1 MSLYGAYYK
10 HTSIILHWHPFLHST
25 RKKVDRPAPPCSR
38 PLGILG
44 YCKMANTSLLT
55 FGLTPDP
62 SFNVFFFLELVVSCI
77 LVLFFLLYFNRLF
90 ATLLSY
96 GIRAYTW
103 HYYRAYVDINAL
115 QISLLGGRI
124 FFKGVRYHGV
134 NETIFVHG
142 GFITWRYWK
151 RSVRRTFL
159 YDLKPN
165 GYEPRDDV
173 RSVADGDND
182 GAGDSGMKEQGGLK
196 GAGSLPCRI
205 TAKVYGLEWFI
216 YNRTPAYD
224 GILAGFTPPGQPA
237 TFTKPQYPGSS
248 SLDAELKDNSTRNS
262 SVCESADPRS
272 PQTGNTP
279 GRSRTGGE
287 TIGSHIGEGSGQ
299 EVGDGLSRLL
309 RLLPVKLVCDKG
321 AIVIGNENTRSVLT
335 TTFDGATGLI
345 EVCNAGPLDLYRQSF
360 SFEFIHPVVQMRPNP
375 DFKQNQ
381 LSAARGLSSTG
392 EDQPGIKRKR
402 DTIFNYQF
410 QKRRVW
416 HSIRDLIPYFQ
427 TSVESF
433 HVSEKHEEAGP
444 RTQGDVRHDVRWV
457 GLSRYLDDTNQD
469 DHEEWNS
476 VEYARFSTLLDSPSM
491 TITYYWDIPGCVK
504 PQESP
509 QEFPP
514 REATLD
520 INGAPPPEWGID
532 VKIEGGTINYGPWAD
547 RERVGLQNIFFPNSY
562 RNSQPAE
569 PLTTGDLR
577 QNSVFKLRVETT
589 DELTLRIPTREP
601 SKDWQWKG
609 RADAIRGA
617 SKMKKQQRRRQS
629 RAADSEKGHVGP
641 EIRPFGWLSLRV
653 TGDSTINYCMDM
665 VASKVGYFNQLVLD
679 LRDSTMS
686 SSVNHAVLWQCPQQL
701 IKCDLSVPLTW
712 NDLRTWKFD
721 VESRDM
727 ELFLLRDHIFLLT
740 DLVADWASGPAAEY
754 YTFVPFNYKLG
765 LSFVNLRLFV
775 NVNDMNIISN
785 PSDLDDNRLLVIKGE
800 RLTSDVLVPL
810 NRYKPEQ
817 NTVSFNVRLQDA
829 GIDYLSPLW
838 DTLHTFL
845 QDKSAATL
853 ETMSIDGSYSYYL
866 STSSELTDTLFLN
879 IEGLSPKLYLFGFL
893 IRSFMTIKENYF
905 GEEMHFKTLEEFQDL
920 AYAKEPSETHNGINP
935 NRKSNDLDVIVHVT
949 VDSPCA
955 LLPENIY
962 DRLKCLRLTAP
973 SLEIDLRFTNYY
985 MDLEFSIAPLKV
997 GLESH
1002 LEGKHPRISD
1012 SQLFIDGVSVH
1023 GHRLFGLPPAEPT
1036 YVCNWDFKLGR
1047 VIGECSTEFISC
1059 LGPALKSFDFS
1070 FDNEENALPPLF
1082 PIALHDVTFLRAR
1095 IGMIHVSVLLD
1106 KTALVLSSGP
1116 VTTKFNDWT
1125 NAKFSKRMSLLVP
1138 ELVIAA
1144 VDHELVGRLEGL
1156 TRPEVTPL
1164 ALFETTIN
1172 LRMAQRRNDIVE
1184 SRKLQQEHI
1193 KVHDQRTQRTPW
1205 LLFDWEEVDPD
1216 STHLNDDDLTLPTI
1230 AIPAMPEPVI
1240 KNMNMGHLSAKRSV
1254 FSDGSSYASSEGF
1267 LVSSDASSV
1276 QRGRRRGDRST
1287 TYTSSLVSEGRR
1299 QTSFQLPPG
1308 LRQDNHSTEEQRNPS
1323 TILPNSSNPWDMPDF
1338 SLHKVNLDTSQ
1349 LPSRHTSSDDI
1360 RPDDLF
1366 VTKFDPQFSPFAED
1380 KTTHTNF
1387 AIVLPNGV
1395 RGSCAPDFL
1404 FMLSSLIEGLQARH
1418 PTNIIDS
1425 LQKDVVSDIVGYEK
1439 ALKNPKRSTSVAIRT
1454 PVILVKLVNLSE
1466 APSKYESG
1474 FRDEYRVEI
1483 AHLKTE
1489 IRTKV
1494 EREKGDLLAG
1504 IKKSSTVHAAA
1515 ESLSIS
1521 VEGTRAD
1528 AYQERAE
1535 LTCLFGDMN
1544 FWLVTK
1550 PMIKSNFQARAFDT
1564 VTYTKSVEHLAYLVR
1579 RTTTMFDSVTSS
1591 LQHSSSLED
1600 KRLRLLIYF
1609 LTQPAANIPDPAFL
1623 TRISYVLRVAP
1634 THLRQH
1640 DSWKIISRIRNV
1652 YDNLPSHQK
1661 EDLASRCFN
1670 NDLSLPPDARTT
1682 VLSGFDEWRA
1692 WDLAHVGKSYVMQ
1705 RVWSS
1710 FVPKMEGTPTS
1721 AYFSSTVKLLRFSI
1735 DPGPRESDFVVE
1747 DLSTALSIN
1756 PQDGTLSGAEAKP
1769 TNLTIVQ
1776 SYCSSISLRLRWE
1789 ILELVEGLLRTMSTV
1804 TLESTTPTQAPY
1816 TEPKESKELQ
1826 VVFGAD
1832 IGSINLD
1839 GINAKLAFTGRG
1851 LRSSVVQKL
1860 DGIWGPDCLSAL
1872 ISAQACS
1879 SELSDLSKV
1888 IMSWKVGDPHL
1899 YCSRVSQEKEGELE
1913 NEWKIAGSSK
1923 RLRYD
1928 MREDPLSLAHIADR
1942 LIEDEVRYIHRLT
1955 SNINHSAHQ
1964 SSEGI
1969 STARKPVC
1977 SKFHIAMFL
1986 GDYRLSFCILPSL
1999 TYVIT
2004 GEVARTSMVPTIG
2017 SKVEVDFDLKRNL
2030 HTFLSNNGN
2039 GWHPLSV
2046 LEIPPINGRVVANT
2060 SPVRMDMEVDVTIE
2074 LIQLEAS
2081 AVRSLLGALTKPEF
2095 SHLMSD
2101 LKQNVETLQLHLNDA
2116 LALDKGPP
2124 VQKEPSSGHSIL
2136 YKVRM
2141 TMAGTKIHASAP
2153 AISGKNYSADMDI
2166 SLGMIRMRLNNG
2178 LEQRHPME
2186 YPEFHVNTSNIS
2198 FDLRKQEATISRS
2211 YCNFTIDAKLQGT
2224 SMLRENGEARRV
2236 FHFSSKKFDVELF
2249 PETAALVVDMATHLQ
2264 ERIKTLDL
2272 SHEVKR
2278 FKKLRR
2284 RANAVPRVPS
2294 IQVNDDSRSED
2305 LFSAMFSLDLN
2316 LIQVGWNMSTVP
2328 LPISGRKPD
2337 DLVFS
2342 IRRLE
2347 LSNKRTNTAK
2357 LRIEDMQL
2365 QMVPYLGN
2373 RRTRSLNSAL
2383 LPELVFNVAYSSAGR
2398 EVRLA
2403 FQAAGK
2409 SLDIRATS
2417 DFILPGSMIRDSIAA
2432 SSRIIRE
2439 ANSTLVSKSS
2449 DDNSKPRAL
2458 FGNKRF
2464 RSVLVDVDFAGAI
2477 VSLQGRHTGDQ
2488 QALLTA
2494 TLKGRRLSE
2503 AKYGQYI
2510 QGDAV
2515 ATATF
2520 RAPGVALKVQF
2531 EDNGQDN
2538 PRLNAELKIDAS
2550 TNVLYPSLV
2559 PLLKQMTDTVKEVM
2573 GGQEKPRRPSGAMML
2588 QPQRLMQDAPL
2599 DMNAKDSI
2607 LGRCKL
2613 NVGLLICKQ
2622 EFSLSCQPI
2631 ARVAAT
2637 ASFDTVYVTINT
2649 VQSDDYGRFLAV
2661 LVAFN
2666 SLEASVK
2673 HVYSNESTAS
2683 FEVNSMVMSLMNS
2696 KHLGNSKGISAVLRI
2711 SPMQVA
2717 LNAKQVQDFLLFR
2730 EIWLPAAGN
2739 IETKPA
2745 FPPQSTESQAYI
2757 VQRYQQVASASAFPW
2772 NTTIAIE
2779 KLEIQLDLGSSLG
2792 KAQFAI
2798 IDLWLSSKKTSDREQ
2813 TLCVG
2818 FKATGIESKGR
2829 MSGLIELQT
2838 FKVQTSIQWPDDT
2851 YHNKTPLIQAS
2862 ISFSLFQAK
2871 VSFDYQPFLIAH
2883 ITMFDFLMYNVCSAS
2898 GNGHQRLFSILE
2910 GEQVQV
2916 FCTSLTAS
2924 QTVALYQAW
2933 QRLVQDKQASYEA
2946 ALREVERYMRRRSS
2960 VFASKADLPA
2970 KDVARDADDK
2980 EEKAPISLQTGVA
2993 VTIKSVNIGV
3003 FPSSFFDNHVLRLDA
3018 HDAQARFDVSLQEG
3032 KIHSALGLT
3041 LGQLRV
3047 ALSGIVRP
3055 GPSEVE
3061 ELLVGE
3067 IANRVLASS
3076 GGTILKVPR
3085 LVAQM
3090 ETWQNPGTQQIDY
3103 IFRSTFEGKVDVG
3116 WNYSRISFIRDMWE
3130 SHSRALTSRLGKPL
3144 PPSAVRI
3151 TGGLNE
3157 GGGDN
3162 KDQQQE
3168 KITAVVNVPQS
3179 KYTYVALEPPVI
3191 ETPQLRDMG
3200 EATPPLEWIG
3210 LQRDRL
3216 PNVTHQIIIVTLL
3229 EIAKEVED
3237 AYGKI
3242 LGSS

>member
-1 MSLYGAYYK
+1 
-10 HTSIILHWHPFLHST
+10 
-25 RKKVDRPAPPCSR
+25 
-38 PLGILG
+38 
-44 YCKMANTSLLT
+44 MANTSLLT

-142 GFITWRYWK
+142 GFITWRYWR

-165 GYEPRDDV
+165 GYEPRNDV

-196 GAGSLPCRI
+196 GADLLPCRI

-224 GILAGFTPPGQPA
+224 AILAGFNTQGQPA

-272 PQTGNTP
+272 PQAGNTP

-287 TIGSHIGEGSGQ
+287 TIGSHIVEGSGQ

-360 SFEFIHPVVQMRPNP
+360 SFEFMHPVVQMRPNP

-381 LSAARGLSSTG
+381 LSAASGLSSTG

-491 TITYYWDIPGCVK
+491 TIAYYWDIPGCVK

-514 REATLD
+514 REATPD

-712 NDLRTWKFD
+712 NDPRTWEFD

-740 DLVADWASGPAAEY
+740 DLVADWASGPPAEY
-754 YTFVPFNYKLG
+754 YTFVPFNYKLS

-800 RLTSDVLVPL
+800 RLTSDVLIPL

-949 VDSPCA
+949 VDNPCA

-1002 LEGKHPRISD
+1002 LAGKHPRISD

-1144 VDHELVGRLEGL
+1144 VDHELVGRLEGP

-1172 LRMAQRRNDIVE
+1172 LRMAQRKNDIVE
-1184 SRKLQQEHI
+1184 SRRLQQEHI

-1276 QRGRRRGDRST
+1276 QRGRRKGDRST
-1287 TYTSSLVSEGRR
+1287 TYTSSLVSEGQR
-1299 QTSFQLPPG
+1299 QTSVQLPPG
-1308 LRQDNHSTEEQRNPS
+1308 LRQDSHSTEEQRNPS
-1323 TILPNSSNPWDMPDF
+1323 TILQNSSNPWDMPDF

-1380 KTTHTNF
+1380 QTTHTNF

-1439 ALKNPKRSTSVAIRT
+1439 ALKSPKRSTSVAIRT
-1454 PVILVKLVNLSE
+1454 PVILVKLENLSE

-1591 LQHSSSLED
+1591 LQHNSSLEN

-1661 EDLASRCFN
+1661 EDLASRCLN

-1710 FVPKMEGTPTS
+1710 FVPKMESTPS
-1721 AYFSSTVKLLRFSI
+1721 PAYFSSTVKLLRFSI
-1735 DPGPRESDFVVE
+1735 DPGPKESDFVVE

-1756 PQDGTLSGAEAKP
+1756 PQDGTLLGAEAKP

-1776 SYCSSISLRLRWE
+1776 AYCSSISLRLRWE

-1804 TLESTTPTQAPY
+1804 TLESTTPTQALY
-1816 TEPKESKELQ
+1816 TESKESKELQ

-1832 IGSINLD
+1832 TGSINLD

-1860 DGIWGPDCLSAL
+1860 DGIRGPDCLSAL

-1879 SELSDLSKV
+1879 SELSDLCKV

-1955 SNINHSAHQ
+1955 SNMNPSAHQ

-1969 STARKPVC
+1969 SSARKPVC
-1977 SKFHIAMFL
+1977 NKFHIAMFL

-2004 GEVARTSMVPTIG
+2004 GEVARTSMVPTMD

-2039 GWHPLSV
+2039 GWHSLSV

-2124 VQKEPSSGHSIL
+2124 RQKEPSNGHSIL
-2136 YKVRM
+2136 YKARM

-2153 AISGKNYSADMDI
+2153 AISGKKYSADMDI

-2236 FHFSSKKFDVELF
+2236 FHFSSKRFDVELF

-2494 TLKGRRLSE
+2494 TLKGSKLSE

-2588 QPQRLMQDAPL
+2588 QPQRLMQEAPL

-2649 VQSDDYGRFLAV
+2649 VQSDDYGRFLAL

-2730 EIWLPAAGN
+2730 EIWLPAADN

-2798 IDLWLSSKKTSDREQ
+2798 NDLWLSSKKTSDREQ

-2838 FKVQTSIQWPDDT
+2838 FRVQTSIQWPDDT

-3047 ALSGIVRP
+3047 ALSSIVRP
-3055 GPSEVE
+3055 GPTEVE

-3090 ETWQNPGTQQIDY
+3090 ETWQIPGTQQIDY

-3157 GGGDN
+3157 GGGDK

>member
-1 MSLYGAYYK
+1 
-10 HTSIILHWHPFLHST
+10 
-25 RKKVDRPAPPCSR
+25 
-38 PLGILG
+38 
-44 YCKMANTSLLT
+44 MADTSLLT

-142 GFITWRYWK
+142 GFLTWHYWR
-151 RSVRRTFL
+151 RSVRRT
-159 YDLKPN
+159 DLFSLN
-165 GYEPRDDV
+165 SNEDEIGEDV
-173 RSVADGDND
+173 RSAGEGNSD
-182 GAGDSGMKEQGGLK
+182 GARDSGLKEQGGLT
-196 GAGSLPCRI
+196 GADSLPCRI
-205 TAKVYGLEWFI
+205 TAKFYGLEWFI

-224 GILAGFTPPGQPA
+224 GILAGFNPPGESAAFNQ
-237 TFTKPQYPGSS
+237 PQYPGSS
-248 SLDAELKDNSTRNS
+248 SLDAELKDTSARNFS
-262 SVCESADPRS
+262 FSESASPRTS
-272 PQTGNTP
+272 HAAKAP

-287 TIGSHIGEGSGQ
+287 TIGSHILEGSGQ

-309 RLLPVKLVCDKG
+309 RLLPLKLECDKG

-335 TTFDGATGLI
+335 TTFDGATGTI

-360 SFEFIHPVVQMRPNP
+360 SFQFSHPVVQMRPNP

-381 LSAARGLSSTG
+381 LSAVKGLSSTR
-392 EDQPGIKRKR
+392 EDQPGTKRKR
-402 DTIFNYQF
+402 DTIFNYHF
-410 QKRRVW
+410 QKRRIW
-416 HSIRDLIPYFQ
+416 HSIRELIPYFQ

-433 HVSEKHEEAGP
+433 YVSEKHEDAAP
-444 RTQGDVRHDVRWV
+444 RTQGDVRNDARWV
-457 GLSRYLDDTNQD
+457 GLSRYLDETSQD

-476 VEYARFSTLLDSPSM
+476 VEYARFSTILDSPSM
-491 TITYYWDIPGCVK
+491 VIAYYWDIPGCVK
-504 PQESP
+504 PQHLP
-509 QEFPP
+509 LDFPP
-514 REATLD
+514 CEESSD

-532 VKIEGGTINYGPWAD
+532 VKFEGGTVNYGPWAD
-547 RERVGLQNIFFPNSY
+547 RERVGLQNVFFPNSY
-562 RNSQPAE
+562 RSSQPAE
-569 PLTTGDLR
+569 PLSSGDLR
-577 QNSVFKLRVETT
+577 QNSIFKLRVETT
-589 DELTLRIPTREP
+589 QELTLRIPTKEP

-617 SKMKKQQRRRQS
+617 SRVKKQQRRRQS
-629 RAADSEKGHVGP
+629 RAADGDKGHMGP

-653 TGDSTINYCMDM
+653 AGDSTINYSMDM
-665 VASKVGYFNQLVLD
+665 VASRAGYLNQLDLD

-686 SSVNHAVLWQCPQQL
+686 SSVNHAVLWQCPRQL
-701 IKCDLSVPLTW
+701 IICDLSVPLAW
-712 NDLRTWKFD
+712 NNLRTWKFD
-721 VESRDM
+721 VESHDM

-740 DLVADWASGPAAEY
+740 DLVADWASGPPTEY
-754 YTFVPFNYKLG
+754 YTFVPFIYKLS
-765 LSFVNLRLFV
+765 LSFENLRLFV
-775 NVNDMNIISN
+775 NVNDLNIISN
-785 PSDLDDNRLLVIKGE
+785 PSDLEDNRLLVIKGT
-800 RLTSDVLVPL
+800 RLTSDVLIPL
-810 NRYKPEQ
+810 NKYKPEQ
-817 NTVSFNVRLQDA
+817 NAVDFSLRFHHA

-845 QDKSAATL
+845 QGKSTATL
-853 ETMSIDGSYSYYL
+853 ESMDINGSYSYYL
-866 STSSELTDTLFLN
+866 STSSELTDTVFLN
-879 IEGLSPKLYLFGFL
+879 VEGSSPELYLFGFL
-893 IRSFMTIKENYF
+893 IRSFLTIKENYF

-920 AYAKEPSETHNGINP
+920 AYTEEPPESHNGINP
-935 NRKSNDLDVIVHVT
+935 KRKSNDLDVIMHVT

-962 DRLKCLRLTAP
+962 DRSNCLRLTAP

-997 GLESH
+997 GLVSH
-1002 LEGKHPRISD
+1002 LAEQPPRISD
-1012 SQLFIDGVSVH
+1012 SQLFIDGISVH
-1023 GHRLFGLPPAEPT
+1023 GHRLFGLAPAEPT

-1047 VIGECSTEFISC
+1047 IIGECSTEFLSC

-1070 FDNEENALPPLF
+1070 FDNEENALPSLS

-1095 IGMIHVSVLLD
+1095 IDMIHVSMLSP
-1106 KTALVLSSGP
+1106 KAALILSSGP
-1116 VTTKFNDWT
+1116 VTTKFNDWA
-1125 NAKFSKRMSLLVP
+1125 NARFSKRMSLLIP
-1138 ELVIAA
+1138 EISIFA
-1144 VDHELVGRLEGL
+1144 VDRDLVARLRYPNSDG
-1156 TRPEVTPL
+1156 VTPL

-1172 LRMAQRRNDIVE
+1172 LRMAQRKDDIVE
-1184 SRKLQQEHI
+1184 SRGLQQEHI

-1205 LLFDWEEVDPD
+1205 LLFDWEELDPN
-1216 STHLNDDDLTLPTI
+1216 SSHFNDDKLALPTI
-1230 AIPAMPEPVI
+1230 AIPAMPEPIV
-1240 KNMNMGHLSAKRSV
+1240 KRFNVADLSTERSI
-1254 FSDGSSYASSEGF
+1254 FSDGSSYANSGGF
-1267 LVSSDASSV
+1267 LISSDASSV
-1276 QRGRRRGDRST
+1276 RSERRRRKRSIR
-1287 TYTSSLVSEGRR
+1287 YTSSLASE
-1299 QTSFQLPPG
+1299 
-1308 LRQDNHSTEEQRNPS
+1308 EEQRQTYSQVAAETSESKPLFRERKNCPAGEPS
-1323 TILPNSSNPWDMPDF
+1323 IISDSSNPWVMPNF
-1338 SLHKVNLDTSQ
+1338 SLHRIRLDTSQ
-1349 LPSRHTSSDDI
+1349 LPSHHVSRDNSRQDN
-1360 RPDDLF
+1360 LL
-1366 VTKFDPQFSPFAED
+1366 VTKFDPQFSPFEDD

-1387 AIVLPNGV
+1387 AIELPNGV
-1395 RGSCAPDFL
+1395 RGSCTPDFL
-1404 FMLSSLIEGLQARH
+1404 FIISAMIEKLQPRH
-1418 PTNIIDS
+1418 PINIIDS
-1425 LQKDVVSDIVGYEK
+1425 LQKDVISDIVSYEK
-1439 ALKNPKRSTSVAIRT
+1439 SLQKPKKSTSVAIRT
-1454 PVILVKLVNLSE
+1454 PLILVKLVNLSGP
-1466 APSKYESG
+1466 PSKYEFG
-1474 FRDEYRVEI
+1474 FRDEYSVEV

-1504 IKKSSTVHAAA
+1504 IRKSSTIHTAA
-1515 ESLSIS
+1515 ESLSVS

-1528 AYQERAE
+1528 ACQDKAE
-1535 LTCLFGDMN
+1535 LTCLFGDMS

-1550 PMIKSNFQARAFDT
+1550 PMVKANFQARAFDT
-1564 VTYTKSVEHLAYLVR
+1564 VTFTKSVEHLAYLVR

-1591 LQHSSSLED
+1591 LQHSSSLEN

-1609 LTQPAANIPDPAFL
+1609 LTQPAANKPDPVFL

-1652 YDNLPSHQK
+1652 YNNLSPRQK
-1661 EDLASRCFN
+1661 EDLASKCLEN
-1670 NDLSLPPDARTT
+1670 ELSLPLDARAT
-1682 VLSGFDEWRA
+1682 VLSSFDEWRA

-1705 RVWSS
+1705 RVWNS
-1710 FVPKMEGTPTS
+1710 FTPNIE
-1721 AYFSSTVKLLRFSI
+1721 AAPDPVFFSSTVKSLRFSI
-1735 DPGPRESDFVVE
+1735 DPGPKESDFVVE
-1747 DLSTALSIN
+1747 NLSTALSIN
-1756 PQDGTLSGAEAKP
+1756 PQDGTLSGADERPKS
-1769 TNLTIVQ
+1769 LMIVQ
-1776 SYCSSISLRLRWE
+1776 SYCSSISLQLRWE
-1789 ILELVEGLLRTMSTV
+1789 ILELLEGLLRTMSTV
-1804 TLESTTPTQAPY
+1804 TLESTTSTKSPLTKPRQ
-1816 TEPKESKELQ
+1816 SKELQ

-1832 IGSINLD
+1832 AGSITLD
-1839 GINAKLAFTGRG
+1839 GINVKLALTGRS
-1851 LRSSVVQKL
+1851 LRSSIVQRL
-1860 DGIWGPDCLSAL
+1860 HGTRSPDCLSTL
-1872 ISAQACS
+1872 LSAQSCS
-1879 SELSDLSKV
+1879 SELSDVSKV
-1888 IMSWKVGDPHL
+1888 IMSWKIGEPHL
-1899 YCSRVSQEKEGELE
+1899 YCSRVSEKNETESKH
-1913 NEWKIAGSSK
+1913 EWKIAGSSR
-1923 RLRYD
+1923 RLRYH

-1942 LIEDEVRYIHRLT
+1942 LIEDEVRYIHRLAK
-1955 SNINHSAHQ
+1955 NIEFSARPLDN
-1964 SSEGI
+1964 SVG
-1969 STARKPVC
+1969 TAKKPSC
-1977 SKFHIAMFL
+1977 NKYHMAMFL

-1999 TYVIT
+1999 TYVIS
-2004 GEVARTSMVPTIG
+2004 GEVARTSMVPTKE
-2017 SKVEVDFDLKRNL
+2017 SKVEVDFDLKKNL
-2030 HTFLSNNGN
+2030 HTFFSNTGD

-2046 LEIPPINGRVVANT
+2046 LEIPPINGRVVANM
-2060 SPVRMDMEVDVTIE
+2060 SPIRTDMEVDVTIE
-2074 LIQLEAS
+2074 LIQLEAN
-2081 AVRSLLGALTKPEF
+2081 AVGSLLGALTRPEF
-2095 SHLMSD
+2095 SHLLSD

-2116 LALDKGPP
+2116 LALDKAPP
-2124 VQKEPSSGHSIL
+2124 QEKEPSNGYSIL
-2136 YKVRM
+2136 YKARM

-2153 AISGKNYSADMDI
+2153 AISGKKYSADMEI
-2166 SLGMIRMRLNNG
+2166 SLGMMRMRLDNG
-2178 LEQRHPME
+2178 LEQGHPME
-2186 YPEFHVNTSNIS
+2186 YPEFHIDTSNIS
-2198 FDLRKQEATISRS
+2198 FDLRKQEATMSRS
-2211 YCNFTIDAKLQGT
+2211 YCSFAIDARLQGT
-2224 SMLRENGEARRV
+2224 SMIQDNGEARRV
-2236 FHFSSKKFDVELF
+2236 FHFSSKRFDVELF
-2249 PETAALVVDMATHLQ
+2249 PETAALVIDMATHLQ

-2272 SHEVKR
+2272 SHEVRR
-2278 FKKLRR
+2278 FKRLRR
-2284 RANAVPRVPS
+2284 RGNTVPRAPC
-2294 IQVNDDSRSED
+2294 IQVNDDDAHSED
-2305 LFSAMFSLDLN
+2305 LFNAMFSLDVN
-2316 LIQVGWNMSTVP
+2316 YIQIGWNMSTVP
-2328 LPISGRKPD
+2328 LPTSGRKPD

-2342 IRRLE
+2342 IKRVE
-2347 LSNKRTNTAK
+2347 LSNKRTNAAK

-2365 QMVPYLGN
+2365 QMVPYSGN
-2373 RRTRSLNSAL
+2373 RRKRSLNSAS
-2383 LPELVFNVAYSSAGR
+2383 LPELVFNVAYSSAGQ

-2417 DFILPGSMIRDSIAA
+2417 DFILPGSIIRDSIAA
-2432 SSRIIRE
+2432 SSRVVRE

-2488 QALLTA
+2488 QTLLAA
-2494 TLKGRRLSE
+2494 TLKGSRLSE

-2515 ATATF
+2515 ATAVF

-2531 EDNGQDN
+2531 EDNGQAD
-2538 PRLNAELKIDAS
+2538 PRLNAELKVDAS

-2559 PLLKQMTDTVKEVM
+2559 PVLKQMTATVKEVM
-2573 GGQEKPRRPSGAMML
+2573 GAQEKPRRLSGAMML
-2588 QPQRLMQDAPL
+2588 QPQKLMQEPPL
-2599 DMNAKDSI
+2599 AMDGKGSI

-2637 ASFDTVYVTINT
+2637 ARFDSVYVTINT
-2649 VQSDDYGRFLAV
+2649 VQSDDHGRFLAL

-2696 KHLGNSKGISAVLRI
+2696 KHLGNSKGISVVLKI

-2730 EIWLPAAGN
+2730 EIWLPANAN
-2739 IETKPA
+2739 IDAKPT
-2745 FPPQSTESQAYI
+2745 FQPQSTETQAYI

-2798 IDLWLSSKKTSDREQ
+2798 NDIWFSSKKSSDREQ
-2813 TLCVG
+2813 TLCVR
-2818 FKATGIESKGR
+2818 FKSTGIESKGR
-2829 MSGLIELQT
+2829 MSGLVELQT
-2838 FKVQTSIQWPDDT
+2838 LQVQTSIQWPDDSL
-2851 YHNKTPLIQAS
+2851 HNKTPLIQAS
-2862 ISFSLFQAK
+2862 ISFNLFQAK

-2883 ITMFDFLMYNVCSAS
+2883 ITMFDFLMYNVCSTS
-2898 GNGHQRLFSILE
+2898 GGEHQRLFSILE
-2910 GEQVQV
+2910 GDQVQV

-2960 VFASKADLPA
+2960 IFAGKADLPVKAMA
-2970 KDVARDADDK
+2970 KNVDDK

-2993 VTIKSVNIGV
+2993 VTINSVNIGI

-3018 HDAQARFDVSLQEG
+3018 HDAQARFDVSLQDG
-3032 KIHSALGLT
+3032 KIRSALGLT

-3055 GPSEVE
+3055 GPAEVE

-3090 ETWQNPGTQQIDY
+3090 ETWQNPGNQQIDY

-3157 GGGDN
+3157 GGGDK

-3210 LQRDRL
+3210 LQRDKL